1 MKHLY
6 EIFERF
12 PDDSSLWRES
22 ALGAGAAQRKL
33 MDMSK
38 KSLNKFYAIDLTS
51 GEVTEFDR
59 KRGENS
65 CASRV
70 YRGIKERRSI
80 ESRSLRW
87 SRTPRPSARE

>member
-22 ALGAGAAQRKL
+22 ALGTGAAQRKL

-38 KSLNKFYAIDLTS
+38 KSLNKFYPIDLTS
-51 GEVTEFDR
+51 GEVIGFDGKRWR
-59 KRGENS
+59 KRALAASTGE
-65 CASRV
+65 
-70 YRGIKERRSI
+70 
-80 ESRSLRW
+80 LRNEGQ
-87 SRTPRPSARE
+87 SSHVH